1 MKDSVEDATA
11 RTEKAGNSL
20 SAEVTRGRLSTN
32 SLVKIAVLAVI
43 AFVLMFLDSPVWF
56 APTFLKLDISGVP
69 ALLGSFA
76 MGPATGVWVEFI
88 KNILNFAMEG
98 STTNGIGE
106 LTNFLIGSV
115 FAYTCGCV
123 YQKKKTFR
131 NAVLSLIIGVLVM
144 AAFAT
149 LNNYFVMFP
158 LYAKVFG
165 VEVQNLIDMA
175 SKVNGFV
182 VDYKTLMLY
191 AVLPFNL
198 LKGTVVSIITM
209 LVYKKVSPILHR

>member
-1 MKDSVEDATA
+1 MRDSVEDAAT
-11 RTEKAGNSL
+11 RPEKAGGTR
-20 SAEVTRGRLSTN
+20 SAEVTKGRLSTN
-32 SLVKIAVLAVI
+32 ALVKIAVLGVI

-56 APTFLKLDISGVP
+56 APAFLKLDISGVP

>member
-20 SAEVTRGRLSTN
+20 SAEVTKGRLSTN
-32 SLVKIAVLAVI
+32 ALVKIAVLAVI

-56 APTFLKLDISGVP
+56 APAFLKLDISGVP